1 MSAKTFFMGSPERT
15 DRVQRYEDWQQPYFK
30 QMAQMGMQ
38 GLQNPT
44 AGFEPMQQET
54 MRQFSQG
61 MPSLMNRIGAIG
73 GMGGN
78 AGHSSAYGQVG
89 TQAYD
94 DLMTRLNA
102 QKAQWGQNNI
112 SNYMNMIN
120 QGMTQQSDPFFRP
133 RQPGLLEDVGKKMIN
148 NLFSSGSEMMGKMFG
163 GTDEKGNP
171 AGVAGLPSW
180 MKYATMFL

>member
-1 MSAKTFFMGSPERT
+1 MSLKTGLLGRPERI

-30 QMAQMGMQ
+30 QMAQQGMQ

-54 MRQFSQG
+54 MRQFSHE

-73 GMGGN
+73 GMGGSS
-78 AGHSSAYGQVG
+78 GHSSAYGQAG
-89 TQAYD
+89 SQAYS

-102 QKAQWGQNNI
+102 QKAQWGQSNI

-120 QGMTQQSDPFFRP
+120 QGMTQQSDPFFRQ
-133 RQPGLLEDVGKKMIN
+133 RQPGFFENVGNQMLGN
-148 NLFSSGSEMMGKMFG
+148 VFENGPEMLGKMFG
-163 GTDEKGNP
+163 GQDAQGQSKGV
-171 AGVAGLPSW
+171 GGLPSW
-180 MKYATMFL
+180 MKIAGMFL

>member
-1 MSAKTFFMGSPERT
+1 MSFKTGLLGTPERM
-15 DRVQRYEDWQQPYFK
+15 DRVQRFEDWQQPYFR

-54 MRQFSQG
+54 MRQFQQG
-61 MPSLMNRIGAIG
+61 MPSLMSRIGAIG

-78 AGHSSAYGQVG
+78 AGHSSAYGQQG

-112 SNYMNMIN
+112 SNYMNMIG
-120 QGMTQQSDPFFRP
+120 QGLTPQSEAFFRP
-133 RQPGLLEDVGKKMIN
+133 RQPGLLENVGTKMLSN
-148 NLFSSGSEMMGKMFG
+148 FFSNGPEMMGKMFG
-163 GTDEKGNP
+163 GTDAKGNA

-180 MKYATMFL
+180 MKYASMFL